1 MESERKVLEP
11 RRLPR
16 VVLALPPV
24 SSLASTVSTR
34 RKGVASSCRCRL
46 ARVPS
51 RCSPVPAGCL
61 SVFRF
66 LLRLEDGEPPDP
78 ATVRTVADEEVDAL
92 IKSGVPI
99 TEVVR
104 YRFVARVIARAAT

>member
-1 MESERKVLEP
+1 
-11 RRLPR
+11 
-16 VVLALPPV
+16 
-24 SSLASTVSTR
+24 
-34 RKGVASSCRCRL
+34 
-46 ARVPS
+46 
-51 RCSPVPAGCL
+51 
-61 SVFRF
+61 VFRF